1 MSDYY
6 DDSFESESDSDSGE
20 KEEADHGEASNSVQN
35 PSFTTRDIHLA
46 PSLLTNPRLS
56 AALRGS
62 GSGSDLEEHEF
73 SRFRPTS
80 KSERSPKVSRMKFRV
95 KKPNIGNF
103 TQKIKNKLKRGKNG
117 EEKERNCEFF
127 CEAYSVIHY
136 HKLTLVPVKV
146 RFPHDIEQL
155 HLWLHTWKICV

>member
-1 MSDYY
+1 MIKTVAEKSRGLAVLVEFCVNMSDYY

-73 SRFRPTS
+73 SRFRPT
-80 KSERSPKVSRMKFRV
+80 
-95 KKPNIGNF
+95 
-103 TQKIKNKLKRGKNG
+103 
-117 EEKERNCEFF
+117 
-127 CEAYSVIHY
+127 
-136 HKLTLVPVKV
+136 
-146 RFPHDIEQL
+146 
-155 HLWLHTWKICV
+155 